1 LFAAAI
7 ELGSIAFSDAS
18 VVTAA
23 RSAAV
28 HGAAAVVALALGL
41 TLGLALLDELLL
53 LPHAASSATMAIA
66 NRAAIDHR
74 ARRRVDL
81 RDAR

>member
-1 LFAAAI
+1 MAL
-7 ELGSIAFSDAS
+7 SDES

-28 HGAAAVVALALGL
+28 HGTTAVVALAAA
-41 TLGLALLDELLL
+41 LGLALLDELLL
-53 LPHAASSATMAIA
+53 LPHAASSTTVAIT

-81 RDAR
+81 RGAR

>member
-1 LFAAAI
+1 MAL
-7 ELGSIAFSDAS
+7 SDES

-23 RSAAV
+23 RSTGVQVAAV
-28 HGAAAVVALALGL
+28 AGVALA
-41 TLGLALLDELLL
+41 LGLALLDELLL
-53 LPHAASSATMAIA
+53 LPHAASSTTVAIT

-81 RDAR
+81 RGAR

>member
-1 LFAAAI
+1 MYI
-7 ELGSIAFSDAS
+7 PNFS
-18 VVTAA
+18 
-23 RSAAV
+23 
-28 HGAAAVVALALGL
+28 ALRWRYRCVRALGL
-41 TLGLALLDELLL
+41 ALGLALLDELLL